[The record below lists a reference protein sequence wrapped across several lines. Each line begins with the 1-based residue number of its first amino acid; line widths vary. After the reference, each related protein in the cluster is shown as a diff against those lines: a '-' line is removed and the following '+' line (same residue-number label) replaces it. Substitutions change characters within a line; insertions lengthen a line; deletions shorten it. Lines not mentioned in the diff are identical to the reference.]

1 MSVVD
6 DDQEERPDLDSV
18 DDTELDRRVRTVA
31 ETDDVSDGEPETDLD
46 RARLWD
52 FKGLCESVGEPV
64 SDSDMELVAVLDLVA
79 VFSAV
84 PEGDGEIVVVG
95 CRLMDML
102 GDRDVAIETDIGWCA
117 DCAWVIVRLGGMVGD
132 LGGDLVL
139 RGLAEGE
146 RDSFGERVSEV
157 DDLAEA
163 VTEEE
168 PVVLRDGMG
177 E

>member
-1 MSVVD
+1 
-6 DDQEERPDLDSV
+6 
-18 DDTELDRRVRTVA
+18 
-31 ETDDVSDGEPETDLD
+31 
-46 RARLWD
+46 
-52 FKGLCESVGEPV
+52 
-64 SDSDMELVAVLDLVA
+64 
-79 VFSAV
+79 
-84 PEGDGEIVVVG
+84 
-95 CRLMDML
+95 
-102 GDRDVAIETDIGWCA
+102 
-117 DCAWVIVRLGGMVGD
+117 MVGD